1 MEIKKT
7 SIYHALV
14 STELE
19 EWKAAMKKR
28 PSFWGTTTKKVQK
41 KINNIIPEKVHQTI
55 TKAIKEITRAVIL
68 GSGFTTRSPRVV
80 NSLEETELKV
90 KDRINFYSSSA
101 AVEGAATGFGGFLLS
116 LADFP
121 LWLTLKMKM
130 LFEIASRY
138 GYDTN
143 DYKERIYIL
152 HIFQLTFSSQKRRNE
167 IFEKIEN
174 WDFYKDELPNDI
186 NAFDWRTFQLEY
198 RDYIDLAKL
207 LQLIPGVGA
216 IAGALV
222 NHKLTN
228 KLGQTAMNAYRLR
241 RHNEQ
246 NRKRVYHLETDPILL
261 NQGESK
267 TS

>member
-1 MEIKKT
+1 MSSESN
-7 SIYHALV
+7 SIYEQLIA
-14 STELE
+14 TELQQWQTE
-19 EWKAAMKKR
+19 MRKA
-28 PSFWGTTTKKVQK
+28 PSFWNKTSKKVQK
-41 KINNIIPEKVHQTI
+41 KVNNIIPEKVHRAI
-55 TKAIKEITRAVIL
+55 TKAIKEITRAVIF
-68 GSGFTTRSPRVV
+68 GSGFTTRTRKDVK
-80 NSLEETELKV
+80 SLEEIEVKV
-90 KDRINFYSSSA
+90 KERINFYSSSA

-138 GYDTN
+138 GYDTK

-152 HIFQLTFSSQKRRNE
+152 HIFQLTFSSQQRRNE
-167 IFEKIEN
+167 IFEKMEN
-174 WDFYKDELPNDI
+174 WELTKEQLPTDL

-216 IAGALV
+216 IAGAYV

-228 KLGQTAMNAYRLR
+228 KLGQVAMNAYRMR
-241 RHNEQ
+241 NEKF
-246 NRKRVYHLETDPILL
+246 RKFRVLEIKS
-261 NQGESK
+261 E
-267 TS
+267 

>member
-1 MEIKKT
+1 MSD
-7 SIYHALV
+7 SIYHQLV
-14 STELE
+14 ESELQQ
-19 EWKAAMKKR
+19 WKNAMCKK
-28 PSFWGTTTKKVQK
+28 PSFWNNTTKKVQK
-41 KINNIIPEKVHQTI
+41 KINNIIPEKVHRAI
-55 TKAIKEITRAVIL
+55 TKAIKEITRAVL
-68 GSGFTTRSPRVV
+68 FGSGFTTRKPRKVD
-80 NSLEETELKV
+80 SLEETEAKI
-90 KDRINFYSSSA
+90 KERINFYSSSA

-138 GYDTN
+138 GYDTK
-143 DYKERIYIL
+143 DYKERVYIL
-152 HIFQLTFSSQKRRNE
+152 YIFQLTFSSQQHRNM
-167 IFEKIEN
+167 IFEKMEN
-174 WDFYKDELPNDI
+174 WTITKDELPDDL

-228 KLGQTAMNAYRLR
+228 RLGKTAMNAYRM
-241 RHNEQ
+241 RHD
-246 NRKRVYHLETDPILL
+246 RFKKIKLL
-261 NQGESK
+261 NR
-267 TS
+267 TP

>member
-1 MEIKKT
+1 M
-7 SIYHALV
+7 SDNAQSVYAQLV
-14 STELE
+14 AQELE
-19 EWKAAMKKR
+19 QWRASMKRK
-28 PSFWGTTTKKVQK
+28 PSFWNRTTKKVQK
-41 KINNIIPEKVHQTI
+41 KVNEVIPEKVHRAI
-55 TKAIKEITRAVIL
+55 TKAIKEITRGVIF
-68 GSGFTTRSPRVV
+68 GSGFTTRTR
-80 NSLEETELKV
+80 NEIGSLEEIEGKV
-90 KDRINFYSSSA
+90 KERINFYSSSA

-138 GYDTN
+138 GFDTK

-152 HIFQLTFSSQKRRNE
+152 HIFQLTFSSQERRNE
-167 IFEKIEN
+167 IFDKMESWEVTR
-174 WDFYKDELPNDI
+174 EHLPTDI

-216 IAGALV
+216 IAGAYV

-228 KLGQTAMNAYRLR
+228 KLGEIAMNAYRM
-241 RHNEQ
+241 
-246 NRKRVYHLETDPILL
+246 RKEEFNKMRVLSIHPVPKKIE
-261 NQGESK
+261 GV
-267 TS
+267 

>member
-1 MEIKKT
+1 MTSKKE
-7 SIYHALV
+7 SVYHSLV
-14 STELE
+14 AAELE
-19 EWKAAMKKR
+19 QWKQAMQKK
-28 PSFWGTTTKKVQK
+28 PSFWNRTTKKVQK
-41 KINNIIPEKVHQTI
+41 RINGLIPEKVHAVI
-55 TKAIKEITRAVIL
+55 TKAIKEITRAVIF
-68 GSGFTTRSPRVV
+68 GSGFTTRKRREVK
-80 NSLEETELKV
+80 SLEETELKV
-90 KDRINFYSSSA
+90 KERINFYSSSA

-138 GYDTN
+138 GYDTR

-152 HIFQLTFSSQKRRNE
+152 YIFQLTFSSQERRNE
-167 IFEKIEN
+167 VFSNIEN
-174 WDFYKDELPNDI
+174 WLVVKDQLPDDL

-228 KLGQTAMNAYRLR
+228 KLGKTAMNAYRM
-241 RHNEQ
+241 RHENFKEIKQ
-246 NRKRVYHLETDPILL
+246 LSI
-261 NQGESK
+261 
-267 TS
+267 